1 LRLATAR
8 LFENISKMEAELAR
22 LHAAKA

>member
-1 LRLATAR
+1 VTAR

-22 LHAAKA
+22 LHAVKA